1 MAHLVEY
8 ANAAHDTGARERMTQ
23 ASWYLYMLRCD
34 DGSVYTGITT
44 DVERRF
50 EEHRSGR
57 RGARYLRARRPTEL
71 LYATVV
77 GDRSAASV
85 AEYAVKSLEKS
96 QKEAVAA
103 GTLLLVDVLERRA
116 RRRSQRDRA
125 DRSVT

>member
-1 MAHLVEY
+1 VAHLVEY
-8 ANAAHDTGARERMTQ
+8 ADAAHGAGTRERMTG
-23 ASWYLYMLRCD
+23 APWYLYMLRCD

-57 RGARYLRARRPTEL
+57 RGARYLRARRPIEL
-71 LYATVV
+71 LYAMAV

-103 GTLLLVDVLERRA
+103 GTLSLDDVIERRT
-116 RRRSQRDRA
+116 RRRSQRDGS